1 MELVPVGDDATTA
14 AARQL
19 IGEYLSWVAGVAAEH
34 HGLAFD
40 IDAMLASD
48 IGDRAKF
55 YPPSGRLYLL
65 RDRSDWVGVGALK
78 RLDNT
83 AAEIQRMFVRP
94 AWRGTGAGRLLLERL
109 LDDARVLGCGEL
121 RLESLKSLAPAHALY
136 RSAGFVEVP
145 PYDDNSMRNYQTDA
159 ARDAYLAGAVFMALR
174 LRR

>member
-19 IGEYLSWVAGVAAEH
+19 IGEYLSWVAGVAAER

-94 AWRGTGAGRLLLERL
+94 AWRGTGAGRLLLKRL
-109 LDDARVLGCGEL
+109 LDDARVLGCGEV

-145 PYDDNSMRNYQTDA
+145 PYDDNSMRSYQNDA

-174 LRR
+174 LRW